1 MTVTI
6 ETIRDAA
13 KLLEGEVNR
22 TPAMRVRR
30 LSQMTGAEVYLKLEN
45 LQVTGSFKVRGAGV
59 KLASLTDDEKAKGVV
74 AASAG
79 NHAQGVAFHAGR
91 HGLDATI
98 YMPEGTPLANLWLTQ
113 AKMMGV
119 EKERFADSTGE
130 IGAMKV

>member
-59 KLASLTDDEKAKGVV
+59 KLASLTDDEKAKYTRK
-74 AASAG
+74 
-79 NHAQGVAFHAGR
+79 N
-91 HGLDATI
+91 L
-98 YMPEGTPLANLWLTQ
+98 TPMACPKCNK
-113 AKMMGV
+113 KM
-119 EKERFADSTGE
+119 
-130 IGAMKV
+130 